1 MISQKRQD
9 FFKELNKKTMVKR
22 KKILADLKRER
33 EKNAESMG
41 ISQPKVDN
49 KIQSPQVEIA

>member
-1 MISQKRQD
+1 
-9 FFKELNKKTMVKR
+9 MVKR

-41 ISQPKVDN
+41 ISQPKVEN
-49 KIQSPQVEIA
+49 KIQSPQVEVA

>member
-41 ISQPKVDN
+41 I
-49 KIQSPQVEIA
+49 